1 MLRLEAVRSGY
12 GKLEIIQSASL
23 EVPDGAIVG
32 IIGPNGAGKSTLL
45 KTAFGYLA
53 PSSGRIVFDG
63 REIAGRRPDEIM
75 RFGVGYLSQAG
86 GLFAEMTV
94 QDNLVLGG
102 YTVSRVA
109 KRRAIDEV
117 YARFPIFRD
126 RRRQLA
132 GSLSGGEQRLLAIA
146 RALIVRPRLLLL
158 DEPSAAL
165 APRFIDEVYARFP
178 IFRDRRRQLAGSLSG
193 GEQRLLAIA
202 RALIVRPHLLLL
214 DEPSAALAPRFIDE
228 VYATIGSLNRDGLAL
243 LIVEQNVEAILAVA
257 HRVFVLDL
265 GQNAFDGTPAE
276 LRASDRIRRLYLG
289 EDAA

>member
-1 MLRLEAVRSGY
+1 MLQLESVRSGY

-23 EVPDGAIVG
+23 QVPDGAIVG

-45 KTAFGYLA
+45 KTAFGYLV
-53 PSSGRIVFDG
+53 PSAGRIVFDG
-63 REIAGRRPDEIM
+63 LPIAGHRPDEIM
-75 RFGVGYLSQAG
+75 RLGVGYLSQAG

-94 QDNLVLGG
+94 HDNLVLGG
-102 YTVSRVA
+102 YIVSRAA
-109 KRRAIDEV
+109 KREGIEQV

-165 APRFIDEVYARFP
+165 APRFIDEVYA
-178 IFRDRRRQLAGSLSG
+178 
-193 GEQRLLAIA
+193 
-202 RALIVRPHLLLL
+202 AL
-214 DEPSAALAPRFIDE
+214 EA
-228 VYATIGSLNRDGLAL
+228 LNRDGIAL

-265 GQNAFDGTPAE
+265 GRNAFDGTPAE